1 MALLSFINKINLK
14 RREERTSVDDGSLRA
29 RTDSSCCASSY
40 SPHKH
45 VCARTH
51 TVPESILLQPHLQ
64 KHEGIPPLSP
74 RLKPARPRPLNSDLG
89 REHSPKIRSRHRH
102 FKETCPA
109 DKASTKGGVRRVQD
123 RIHHNHINHR
133 NYFPL
138 LLKSHR
144 MQDSREII
152 RTIQSLTDG

>member
-1 MALLSFINKINLK
+1 MTKIDNNKKKKITVLRHSVGGILMALLYFINKINLK

-74 RLKPARPRPLNSDLG
+74 RLKPARPRPLNSGLG
-89 REHSPKIRSRHRH
+89 EGTFAQNQI
-102 FKETCPA
+102 PA
-109 DKASTKGGVRRVQD
+109 QTFQRNLSCRQSEYKGGGA
-123 RIHHNHINHR
+123 
-133 NYFPL
+133 
-138 LLKSHR
+138 
-144 MQDSREII
+144 
-152 RTIQSLTDG
+152 QSTR